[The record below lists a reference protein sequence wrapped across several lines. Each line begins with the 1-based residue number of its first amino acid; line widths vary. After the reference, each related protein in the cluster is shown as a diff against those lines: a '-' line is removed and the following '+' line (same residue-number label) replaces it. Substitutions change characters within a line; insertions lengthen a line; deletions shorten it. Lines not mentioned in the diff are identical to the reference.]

1 MPPARSFLRI
11 VGLALA
17 LPISIAALFILA
29 LILATPLD
37 PFAYVTSKGAVR
49 WASTSGE
56 PIPDQ
61 FLYLMFPPADGAAVL
76 DAAGRPLPSAPPL
89 TRALINEHRE
99 LTLTTIPL
107 AGTSVGASIATDQLT
122 FWPSDPLLRS
132 AAVTQ
137 MIADRR
143 AAGVAGFD
151 MRVTSLSQPDG
162 SLLTTVILHRD
173 IFIDLFEYRLAPT
186 NPQMPQPLRWI
197 NSNDRIRALDLD
209 HALPLFFRLCA
220 IAAAGSGLLA
230 LTILLRRAQASPPF
244 PR

>member
-1 MPPARSFLRI
+1 MPLARTLLRI
-11 VGLALA
+11 VGLVLA

-29 LILATPLD
+29 LIFSTPPD

-56 PIPDQ
+56 PIPDE
-61 FLYLMFPPADGAAVL
+61 FLYLMFPPAGGATVL

-89 TRALINEHRE
+89 TRALINQHRE
-99 LTLTTIPL
+99 LTLTTMPL
-107 AGTSVGASIATDQLT
+107 AGTSVGASIAADQLS
-122 FWPSDPLLRS
+122 FWPADPTQRS

-151 MRVTSLSQPDG
+151 LRATSLPQPDG

-173 IFIDLFEYRLAPT
+173 MFIDLFEYRLTPT
-186 NPQMPQPLRWI
+186 NPPTPQPLRWI
-197 NSNDRIRALDLD
+197 NTNDRIRALDLD

-230 LTILLRRAQASPPF
+230 LTVLLRRAKISS
-244 PR
+244 RRSC